1 MHDSQVLLL
10 LGLPR
15 RTRRASRAAIRE
27 LRGIFAAILGEIF
40 DGYFET
46 ALWTFHDARMFR
58 RNRNG
63 PDRIGVGLQP
73 ALTMTLFVLRSSIEA
88 LARGVFRVVLVS

>member
-1 MHDSQVLLL
+1 MHHSQVLLL
-10 LGLPR
+10 LELPR
-15 RTRRASRAAIRE
+15 RTRRASRAVIRE
-27 LRGIFAAILGEIF
+27 LRGIFAAVLSEIF

-46 ALWTFHDARMFR
+46 ALWIFHDARMFR

-73 ALTMTLFVLRSSIEA
+73 ALTMTPITLRSSIEG